1 VANVCRFA
9 TVLDKTI
16 AALSFSEV
24 VLSFTEGEL

>member
-1 VANVCRFA
+1 VAKVCRFA
-9 TVLDKTI
+9 MLLDKTI